1 MYPDAEYRPTPNSN
15 DARLAVH
22 TAGSRMIRMSISGA
36 ADLSSIITQAAP
48 ISMALTSST
57 VVVTEPQPYDAPVP
71 SASSRHHT
79 RAAHIADAAS

>member
-36 ADLSSIITQAAP
+36 ADLS
-48 ISMALTSST
+48 
-57 VVVTEPQPYDAPVP
+57 
-71 SASSRHHT
+71 
-79 RAAHIADAAS
+79 

>member
-57 VVVTEPQPYDAPVP
+57 VVPVP